1 MKVNSELDKIYFDPV
16 AKYKENHGLDTE
28 MTIDDQLIR
37 WYDSW
42 QAPPLSRW
50 FTPQDVKFIEDM
62 AISPMYTTHP
72 KEKYHILDEFMKD
85 RGFKTEI
92 GGTNRRFY
100 SSVEFPQFGAK
111 LSTSIEGFKNNVDE
125 FRVQHIVKP
134 YCTKVYDVTQSGA
147 IALDEVGI
155 RLDKHTIPD
164 YGGQI
169 FDIVDIVFKRR
180 GIAMTDIGIAT
191 PKQWVLRRNF
201 GPILCDFPSMVLLDP
216 KKCYCTR
223 MVKRGGMKVPCNGV
237 IDFDIGFNKMEC
249 KVCGQKYEIKSLMA
263 TEDVS
268 KFNATYVCGNNRKGE
283 LHMSKVEIFRED
295 ENGTIVEEQNM
306 TAAPASSFVD
316 MENAPKDE
324 NSNMIPNDGS
334 KIPYVP
340 SYAEYMASLDE
351 KEPEEEPGEEESE
364 DEESESSVDYM
375 YRLTEAAKNLPPQ
388 MTEDEED
395 EPDSDD
401 EDTEEE
407 ESEADD
413 DEDIEVEEEESDED
427 DDEDIYITRNEFDKT
442 VKAIFEKIENN
453 FNATEVDCKS
463 IRDSY
468 VEKAVFEEELDSIN
482 ANFISLGNN
491 VKKLINASSTSTNN
505 VNIDKNDLIRSVVEI
520 IAPALYTKVEELISI
535 TVKNMMEEVPEEK
548 EAPVEEPA
556 EIEEVSTEA
565 LESFVN
571 DPVEEEEPEEET
583 EEPEEEEVEY
593 VIGYVDATK
602 KTEEEPVEETAP
614 TTDNNWLNGFS
625 DDDDEVLE
633 VKTSSKIT
641 NNNPEP
647 YYPNPN
653 PDKQRRAQKINNDK
667 NHHNGNG
674 GGKKGK
680 KGKKRR

>member
-1 MKVNSELDKIYFDPV
+1 MKVNSELDKIYFDPI

-306 TAAPASSFVD
+306 TEAPASSFVD

-340 SYAEYMASLDE
+340 SYAEYMASL
-351 KEPEEEPGEEESE
+351 EEEKGDIDEDNDDDPIEVENE

-395 EPDSDD
+395 DPYSDD
-401 EDTEEE
+401 ETTEPE
-407 ESEADD
+407 
-413 DEDIEVEEEESDED
+413 EVEDPTETESPSDD
-427 DDEDIYITRNEFDKT
+427 DDEDIYITRSEFDKA

-463 IRDSY
+463 IRDNY
-468 VEKAVFEEELDSIN
+468 VEKAGYEEELDSIN
-482 ANFISLGNN
+482 ANFIKLGND
-491 VKKLINASSTSTNN
+491 VKRLINVSSTSTNN
-505 VNIDKNDLIRSVVEI
+505 ENIDKDDLIRSVVEI
-520 IAPALYTKVEELISI
+520 IVPALYTKVEELISI
-535 TVKNMMEEVPEEK
+535 TVKNMMEEVSEE
-548 EAPVEEPA
+548 EVTPVEEPA
-556 EIEEVSTEA
+556 EIEE
-565 LESFVN
+565 
-571 DPVEEEEPEEET
+571 EPEEDDVNDEMRGMTLLVGYAAAT
-583 EEPEEEEVEY
+583 E
-593 VIGYVDATK
+593 DS
-602 KTEEEPVEETAP
+602 EEEPVKESTP

-625 DDDDEVLE
+625 DDDEVLE